1 MGSPNHGGITYNIN
15 LSAASLTTANA
26 WDVFTVTPD
35 SSSRVELVSIKLQL
49 VSTAYAV
56 FPAIGVQV
64 MRGSTTAA
72 SSGTLTT
79 PVNVKGWTGAPTAA
93 MTANSLS
100 SSLLTTTSATVVYAG
115 AFDANG
121 SFCYEPC
128 DRPIMATS
136 QRHNVR
142 LSVPQV
148 GASVHGSMTV
158 REIGKGLPT

>member
-1 MGSPNHGGITYNIN
+1 
-15 LSAASLTTANA
+15 
-26 WDVFTVTPD
+26 
-35 SSSRVELVSIKLQL
+35 
-49 VSTAYAV
+49 
-56 FPAIGVQV
+56 

-121 SFCYEPC
+121 SFCYEPS

-142 LSVPQV
+142 LSIPQV

>member
-26 WDVFTVTPD
+26 WDAFTVTPD
-35 SSSRVELVSIKLQL
+35 SSSRVELVSIHLQL
-49 VSTAYAV
+49 VSSAYTA
-56 FPAIGVQV
+56 FPAIGVQLL
-64 MRGSTTAA
+64 RGSTTAA
-72 SSGTLTT
+72 STGTLTT

-100 SSLLTTTSATVVYAG
+100 SSLLSTTSATLLYAG
-115 AFDANG
+115 GFDANG
-121 SFCYEPC
+121 SFCYEPS
-128 DRPIMATS
+128 DRPIMAVS

-142 LSVPQV
+142 LSTPQV
-148 GASVHGSMTV
+148 AAVVHGTMTV